1 MNYSKYATNLKIYT
15 ILFLSILISTFLWS
29 KINLPYS
36 NTHNVEGIYAS
47 LEYSAH
53 NDVVRYIFFIGFPIL
68 TFFFIFVS
76 FQKKRIC
83 RF

>member
-1 MNYSKYATNLKIYT
+1 MNYSKYATNLKVYT

-68 TFFFIFVS
+68 TFFLSLVIL
-76 FQKKRIC
+76 KKMK
-83 RF
+83 